1 MSHAACDV
9 LGLGPFDEDAL
20 YDNLDWLAHR
30 QAAVEDQLF
39 AQHTKTKS
47 VSLFLYDVTSSYL
60 EGEHNELAAYGYNRD
75 GKRGKKQI
83 VVGLLTAA
91 DGEPLAVR
99 VFEGNT
105 ADPST
110 LATQLSLLKKQ
121 FQVREV
127 VMIGDRGMIKAKGKA
142 ALSEEGLKYITAL
155 TNAQVRTLLK
165 ESVLQPELFD
175 TPLTEVE
182 YEGKRL

>member
-1 MSHAACDV
+1 MNSPPMATTAM
-9 LGLGPFDEDAL
+9 AS
-20 YDNLDWLAHR
+20 
-30 QAAVEDQLF
+30 VE
-39 AQHTKTKS
+39 
-47 VSLFLYDVTSSYL
+47 
-60 EGEHNELAAYGYNRD
+60 
-75 GKRGKKQI
+75 KKQI

-165 ESVLQPELFD
+165 ESVLYQ
-175 TPLTEVE
+175 VAIH
-182 YEGKRL
+182 GVKKI

>member
-1 MSHAACDV
+1 MRRSTGWRKNRDYRDVMLLGGTGRTNADRELPIRDVSRAVWSATGTRALRCDV
-9 LGLGPFDEDAL
+9 EL
-20 YDNLDWLAHR
+20 
-30 QAAVEDQLF
+30 
-39 AQHTKTKS
+39 
-47 VSLFLYDVTSSYL
+47 L
-60 EGEHNELAAYGYNRD
+60 EGEQNDLAAYGYNRD

-110 LATQLSLLKKQ
+110 LAAQITLLKEQ
-121 FQVREV
+121 FNVQDV
-127 VMIGDRGMIKAKGKA
+127 VVVGDRGMVKAKGKA
-142 ALSEEGLKYITAL
+142 ALGEENFKYITAL

-165 ESVLQPELFD
+165 ACILPPDVRYRYYRGRVRGQAPHR
-175 TPLTEVE
+175 PA
-182 YEGKRL
+182 